1 MKEYGRAEI
10 VGSVMNKLIVIKDLD
25 IHLLTSFDLKRVA
38 NEVYHKLSLVNH
50 NLNME
55 IEELQDSKNA
65 VYISIKNY
73 FTWQIDIWITNNVKF
88 TGFDMVEELRNK
100 LDDKK
105 REIIIELKEYYHK
118 ENLLFGELSTIIY
131 KAVINHNVENID
143 DFKEY
148 LRQIDQG

>member
-1 MKEYGRAEI
+1 LKEYGRAEI